1 MALIT
6 AVNISNATLRTGA
19 TNLPIHVAGDADAIF
34 SVQVTRS
41 SNGHFYN
48 FTTKTFFSRHNIAK

>member
-6 AVNISNATLRTGA
+6 GVNINNATLRTGA
-19 TNLPIHVAGDADAIF
+19 TDLPIKVIGDANAIF

-41 SNGHFYN
+41 SD
-48 FTTKTFFSRHNIAK
+48 SRF

>member
-41 SNGHFYN
+41 SNGHFIILQPKR
-48 FTTKTFFSRHNIAK
+48 F